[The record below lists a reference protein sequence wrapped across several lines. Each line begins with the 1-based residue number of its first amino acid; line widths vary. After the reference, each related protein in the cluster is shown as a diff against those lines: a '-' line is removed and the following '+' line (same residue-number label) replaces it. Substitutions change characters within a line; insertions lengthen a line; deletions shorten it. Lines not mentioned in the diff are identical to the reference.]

1 MNAQEYLLVCAPLP
15 LVAVQGEVAAALLQ
29 LVLVAEAVLH
39 VQTFLRMLT
48 APYFILSDAHLLC
61 PWPQQL
67 I

>member
-39 VQTFLRMLT
+39 VQIILRMLT
-48 APYFILSDAHLLC
+48 AL
-61 PWPQQL
+61 
-67 I
+67 